1 MQAALNGNDKAMIDI
16 WNSSIKGRIKSIP
29 NKLMI
34 KMLRTLVDRRSK
46 KINQKKIEYD
56 EQE

>member
-46 KINQKKIEYD
+46 KIN
-56 EQE
+56 